1 MPVVVG
7 SCSEYSVGV
16 PPLSTGTPLRAELIG
31 PTQEWSFL
39 LGPAVGRAL
48 LPERSLSDRPPL
60 RVVGSL

>member
-7 SCSEYSVGV
+7 SCNDYSVGI
-16 PPLSTGTPLRAELIG
+16 PHLSTGTPLRAELIG
-31 PTQEWSFL
+31 PTQERSFL

-48 LPERSLSDRPPL
+48 LPERSLPDRAPL